1 MIVLVYSLL
10 VSNNCNLCCFCR
22 VANSEFTMRKL
33 SCSLRKSSKES
44 KGPTKRIR
52 KKKALE
58 NFLPSLSQTNKDIMA
73 TSSLFKYTEL
83 LPHYGLLSKSVIE
96 ATRPGCQRMM
106 FTEAEDNLLALG
118 ISQFD
123 KDFKLIHAHLLPA
136 KSPKQLQIRC
146 KNKTAARAPENVIKH
161 YRQTKELWP
170 MPREISNNLAAGQ
183 YETLAVKKQRTFSS
197 FSLLSYYP
205 REEA

>member
-1 MIVLVYSLL
+1 
-10 VSNNCNLCCFCR
+10 
-22 VANSEFTMRKL
+22 
-33 SCSLRKSSKES
+33 
-44 KGPTKRIR
+44 
-52 KKKALE
+52 
-58 NFLPSLSQTNKDIMA
+58 
-73 TSSLFKYTEL
+73 
-83 LPHYGLLSKSVIE
+83 
-96 ATRPGCQRMM
+96 M

-205 REEA
+205 REEAWGDSH